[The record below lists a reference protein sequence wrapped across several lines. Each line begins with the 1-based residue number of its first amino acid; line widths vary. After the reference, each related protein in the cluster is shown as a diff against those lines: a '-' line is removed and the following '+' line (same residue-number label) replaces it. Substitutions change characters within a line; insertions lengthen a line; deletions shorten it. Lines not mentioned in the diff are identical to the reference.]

1 MLPMSVDFTL
11 TEKLN
16 THYIYS
22 ILVKNMMRKMLSVML
37 IACLVYTVFLGAS
50 SRGEWGLY
58 TTRVCGCVSNSDDG
72 MAKIYDDGNW
82 SCTNITTYYIVDGTY
97 YIVDGTGET
106 CEGFAIDSETTD
118 HGMDYEDAD
127 FAFDPGWREEHDN
140 CIAVGY
146 AYAGERNYVFITNFT
161 YDYIVP
167 GIDGKP
173 YYLGRCVPTKWE
185 PLPTPIV
192 YAKGLGWINITIPKF
207 TAGVNANNT
216 IGFAVY
222 RNGLP
227 IGDTTYSNNTHY
239 FYNDTEISP
248 TATYYYSVVVIAK
261 GNYSTYGKSSDV
273 KLQDGEPLQV
283 MLNPPIGGEVWAGGS
298 SHDISYTITGGSP
311 PYNVVM
317 SYSTNNGETYP
328 NTINEIITHNEE
340 GTYTYEWSVP
350 KTNCSMMRVRVNVTD
365 YALSADSKTSGTFT
379 VDSKAP
385 TIESTIP
392 SSGGSVSIS
401 KHVTVVFSEK
411 MNQTATQAAF
421 EISPDPLDWSWK
433 WNDVGD
439 TMTGTHNDFVF
450 GTTYTATITT
460 AAKDLAGNYLD
471 NAYPWNFTANMGVC
485 INSPSY
491 GDVWTGG
498 VEHGINYTISGG
510 VPDYE
515 VKIYY
520 SYNGGNWSF
529 IAFDNR
535 TEEGTYEYLWSP
547 CPSIDSKTVNM
558 KIIIVDGNGTESVD
572 TSGNFEIDSTTPTI
586 IAYSGNDTIL
596 PVTASITVWF
606 NEEMNTVSVGI
617 GAVQAGD
624 AFGLFE
630 EGNSTKVAGSIT
642 WNEDKDTMTFK
653 PDANLTEN
661 IKYTAV
667 INTNAKDKSY
677 PGNSLTL
684 NVSWNFTAVKGR
696 GDFAVDFDYPLSP
709 EKEETYSLTVTL
721 YNTGEKSEN
730 VSGALT
736 VKFYASRDGKTWISI
751 DGEQPISNIEKN
763 KTGFASVSYTFN
775 DYGAYYFLIKITSD
789 NPTDLFPNGE
799 NTYATSASVNIPSP
813 SEEIGP
819 GPYTLIALM
828 VVIVVIVA
836 AMILLSLK
844 KKGELAVK
852 EKTKEE
858 KEEESEEEEGKGE
871 E

>member
-1 MLPMSVDFTL
+1 
-11 TEKLN
+11 
-16 THYIYS
+16 
-22 ILVKNMMRKMLSVML
+22 MMRKMLSAVL
-37 IACLVYTVFLGAS
+37 IVCLVFTVFLGAS

-58 TTRVCGCVSNSDDG
+58 STRVCGCASDSDDG

-82 SCTNITTYYIVDGTY
+82 SCTNITVYFFSMLLGMTMDEAVMDEAVMDEAVD
-97 YIVDGTGET
+97 D
-106 CEGFAIDSETTD
+106 ETTD
-118 HGMDYEDAD
+118 HGTDYENAD

-161 YDYIVP
+161 YEYIVP
-167 GIDGKP
+167 GVNGRA
-173 YYLGRCVPTKWE
+173 YYLGSCVPTKWE
-185 PLPTPIV
+185 LVPTPII
-192 YAKGLGWINITIPKF
+192 YAKGDNWINITIPKF
-207 TAGVNANNT
+207 TNPTNLNNT

-222 RNGLP
+222 RNGTER
-227 IGDTTYSNNTHY
+227 IGNATDYNETHY
-239 FYNDTEISP
+239 FYNDTPVSSGMV
-248 TATYYYSVVVIAK
+248 YHYSVKPIAK
-261 GNYSTYGKSSDV
+261 GNYTTYGSSLLASSE
-273 KLQDGEPLQV
+273 KLSV
-283 MLNPPIGGEVWAGGS
+283 VLNSPTTGDEIWAGGS
-298 SHDISYTITGGSP
+298 SHDIEYTITGGSP

-317 SYSTNNGETYP
+317 SYSTDGGATYP
-328 NTINEIITHNEE
+328 NTINDEIITHNEE
-340 GTYTYEWSVP
+340 GTYTYPWVP
-350 KTNCSMMRVRVNVTD
+350 EIEGVAEMVKVRVNVTD
-365 YALSADSKTSGTFT
+365 YALSPVSASSSSNFV
-379 VDSKAP
+379 VDSTAP

-392 SSGGSVSIS
+392 SAGGSVSIS
-401 KHVTVVFSEK
+401 KRVTVVFSEP
-411 MNQTATQAAF
+411 MNKTAAQSAF
-421 EISPDPLDWSWK
+421 SISPNPGGWFWT
-433 WNDVGD
+433 WNDAGD

-460 AAKDLAGNYLD
+460 AAKDLAGNPLAKDKDYS
-471 NAYPWNFTANMGVC
+471 WNFTANMSVC
-485 INSPSY
+485 LNSPSY

-844 KKGELAVK
+844 KKGELTLK